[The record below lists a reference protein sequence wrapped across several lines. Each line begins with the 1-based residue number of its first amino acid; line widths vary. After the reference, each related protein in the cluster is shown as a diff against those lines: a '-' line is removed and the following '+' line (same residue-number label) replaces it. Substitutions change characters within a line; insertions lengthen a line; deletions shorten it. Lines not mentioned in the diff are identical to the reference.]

1 MDTPRDAY
9 EEAIEKMARAICG
22 GAACGWEQCT
32 AIERSCV
39 RERLEEARAAAEA
52 VGLRELLM
60 VLNEPFLPDFPP
72 PALPDP
78 NYVFK
83 CPINYAGCVRNCGD
97 YGCGN

>member
-9 EEAIEKMARAICG
+9 EEAIEKMAVALCH
-22 GAACGWEQCT
+22 E
-32 AIERSCV
+32 V
-39 RERLEEARAAAEA
+39 RCDGDTGLFLARAAAEA